1 MRKDSRIIISYIDSS
16 RATEMQKKT
25 RKKDILDYHSQ
36 GRPGKVEVIPTKPSN
51 SQRDLSI
58 AYSPGVAEPCLEIHE
73 NPADV
78 YKYTAKGN
86 LVAVITN
93 GTAVLGLGDIGP
105 EASKPVMEGKGVLFK
120 IFADIDVFDLELNA
134 TDPDK
139 FVEAVKAMEPTFGGI
154 NLEDIKAPDAFYIE
168 QRLKDEMDIPVMHD
182 DQHGTAIITG
192 AALINA
198 LELVEKDIDKVKVV
212 FNGAGAS
219 AISCA
224 SLYISLGVK
233 PENLFMLDSKG
244 VINSK
249 RNVADL
255 SAEKQKFIR
264 ETELS
269 ELDDIIEGADVFVGL
284 SKGGVL
290 KPSMVKKMANRP
302 IVFALAN
309 PDPEISYSDAVA
321 ARQDII
327 MATGRSDNPNQ
338 VNNVLGFPYIFR
350 GALDVRAKK
359 INEEMKLA
367 AVKSIAALAKENV
380 PEIVN
385 LAYNQTNMQFGPN
398 YIIPTPFDPRLI
410 YTVAPAVAKAAMDS
424 GVAREP
430 IENWDEYKNVLIEK
444 LGRDDKFIRLAQE
457 KARRNPK
464 TVVLAE
470 ADNFKVLKAAQI
482 AVEEGLARPF
492 LLGNR
497 EKILQLIEEH
507 NLGISDVP
515 IIDPHQDLDSCARYA
530 QLFYEKRQRK
540 GVTYRD
546 AFKMMRDRNY
556 FGAAMLEA
564 GDADAFISGST
575 KKYGDVVKPIFEII
589 GTSEGTSKVA
599 GMYIMLTKKGPV
611 FFTDTTIN
619 EDPSVDDIVQIT
631 VQTAN
636 LIKRVSIKPKIALL
650 SYSNFGSSKLK
661 DATKMQEATERLR
674 KEHPELIVD
683 GEMQANF
690 ALDNKLLKETF
701 PFSDL
706 VDTRPNTF
714 IFPNLA
720 AGNIAY
726 KLLQGFQAAEALG
739 PILVGINKPAH
750 VMQMGCSTREIVN
763 MITLASVDAQT
774 REKSK

>member
-1 MRKDSRIIISYIDSS
+1 M
-16 RATEMQKKT
+16 AKKT
-25 RKKDILDYHSQ
+25 SKQDILEYHSN
-36 GRPGKVEVIPTKPSN
+36 GRPGKIEVVPTKPSN

-58 AYSPGVAEPCLEIHE
+58 AYSPGVAEPCLEIHQ
-73 NPADV
+73 NPDSV
-78 YKYTAKGN
+78 YQYTAKGN

-120 IFADIDVFDLELNA
+120 IFADIDVFDLELDAN
-134 TDPDK
+134 DPDK
-139 FVEAVKAMEPTFGGI
+139 FVEIVKALEPTFGGI

-168 QRLKDEMDIPVMHD
+168 ERLKNEMDIPVMHD

-198 LELVEKDIDKVKVV
+198 LEIVDKKIDKVKVV

-224 SLYISLGVK
+224 SLYITLGVK
-233 PENLFMLDSKG
+233 RENLFMLDSKG
-244 VINSK
+244 LISANRIK
-249 RNVADL
+249 KDL
-255 SAEKQKFIR
+255 SPQKQKFIQDSQL
-264 ETELS
+264 TELS
-269 ELDDIIEGADVFVGL
+269 EVIENADVFVGL
-284 SKGGVL
+284 SRAGVL
-290 KPSMVKKMANRP
+290 KPEMVKTMASDP

-309 PDPEISYSDAVA
+309 PDPEISYDDAIK
-321 ARQDII
+321 ARKDII

-367 AVKSIAALAKENV
+367 AVKAIADLAKESV

-385 LAYNQTNMQFGPN
+385 LAYNQTNMQFGPK

-424 GVAREP
+424 GVARVP
-430 IENWDEYKNVLIEK
+430 IKDWEEYRESLIEK

-464 TVVLAE
+464 KVVLAE
-470 ADNFKVLKAAQI
+470 GDHFKVLKAAQI
-482 AVEEGLARPF
+482 VIEEGIAEPI

-497 EKILQLIEEH
+497 DKILRLIEKH
-507 NLGISDVP
+507 NLGIDDIQIV
-515 IIDPHQDLDSCARYA
+515 DPHKDLETCDRYA
-530 QLFYEKRQRK
+530 HLLHKKRQRK
-540 GVTYRD
+540 GVNYTD
-546 AFKMMRDRNY
+546 ALKLMRDRNY

-564 GDADAFISGST
+564 GDAEAFISGAT

-589 GTSEGTSKVA
+589 GSAKGTNKVA
-599 GMYIMLTKKGPV
+599 GMYIMLTKKGPI

-619 EDPSVDDIVQIT
+619 ENPSVEDIVQIT
-631 VQTAN
+631 LQTAT
-636 LIKRVSIKPKIALL
+636 LLKGVSIKPKVALL
-650 SYSNFGSSKLK
+650 SYSNFGSSKLP
-661 DATKMQEATERLR
+661 DAQKMQAASKILR
-674 KEHPELIVD
+674 EKHPELLVD

-690 ALDNKLLKETF
+690 ALDKKLLKETF

-706 VDTRPNTF
+706 ADSRPNIF
-714 IFPNLA
+714 VFPNLA

-726 KLLQGFQAAEALG
+726 KLLQGLGAAEALG
-739 PILVGINKPAH
+739 PLLIGVNKPAH

-763 MITLASVDAQT
+763 MITLAAVDAQT
-774 REKSK
+774 REKNQL